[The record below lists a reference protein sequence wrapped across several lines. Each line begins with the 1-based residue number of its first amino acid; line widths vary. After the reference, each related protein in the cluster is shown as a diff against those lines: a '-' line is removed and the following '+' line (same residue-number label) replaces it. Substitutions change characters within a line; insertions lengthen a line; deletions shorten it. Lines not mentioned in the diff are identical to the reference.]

1 MFTTLFHA
9 ASGTYVHHR
18 VYSVW
23 LENLFLQVYNC
34 TVNVYATHT
43 ESSVTKKVDS
53 CSDTAVEQHFDKV
66 KTERK

>member
-1 MFTTLFHA
+1 MFTTLFHS
-9 ASGTYVHHR
+9 ASCTYVQC
-18 VYSVW
+18 VAG
-23 LENLFLQVYNC
+23 NLFLQVYNC